1 MSRADRRHFA
11 ARKRKNLGLSMIGLV
26 IGRDGGLEPTAKGD
40 YRARQTP
47 IILGE
52 DCG

>member
-1 MSRADRRHFA
+1 
-11 ARKRKNLGLSMIGLV
+11 MIGLI

-52 DCG
+52 DGG